1 VTQQNEKA
9 VDESRVAETDG
20 TRRFDRKRSYSI
32 QITPSTIWLGTLLA
46 LVVSVMIGVFEY
58 LLAPVMVNDRV
69 FSTVNITTEVLRTTC
84 AITVFGVVWLTRR
97 FSLDIRSLTIAMAF
111 LAAGILTILRL
122 LTFPQMPSVSGSSED
137 IDHSLYLTVFL
148 RYTIG
153 VAMLGS
159 VFIRKQSQTS
169 KKGIRVAI
177 FATAAYLVAVTA
189 IVLAPGNPLPSI
201 QQGGVLLHP
210 GIVEME
216 LGAICVSYI
225 AALGYA
231 WIAVKDNDS
240 RYALVSIGMILY
252 AQAGFAFLQSP
263 TSEDAVFLVGRATAL
278 VGFFLVFLAVMKTSL
293 YLPYVK
299 LESATREF
307 GLAKSEVIK
316 KTEEMRALAQDLTE
330 RRLVEAAL
338 RKSEKSYRD
347 LVETATEGV
356 WRIDENTKTVFVNRQ
371 MAEML
376 GYSVEEIEGTA
387 MSDFVEPSARQTFGQ
402 HMDSRRKGVKE
413 RYELPFVRKDGR
425 VIHGLISA
433 TPAFDEI
440 GDFKG
445 STAFVT
451 DITERKRSEDALR
464 ASERM
469 LFRFLVDL
477 PVGIVVNDPKGR
489 PLFSN
494 DKARQILGAAL
505 DTSVADDAV
514 VAFRQGHV
522 AGTDRSYPIDRS
534 PMTRALKGESSMV
547 DDFEIRRGTENV
559 QLEIWGTPVT
569 DQNGQVLYGIV
580 AFQDITERKKSE
592 QLIIDLNKSLEIH
605 AKRLADIN
613 KELETFSYSVSHDL
627 RAPLRTID
635 GFSTILLEHHSGA
648 LDEKGKDYLNRV
660 RAGCQRMGQLIDDM
674 LKLSR
679 ITRDEMT
686 WEKVDLSKI
695 ARSVLAEI
703 RKAQPE
709 RRVKLSIEDGLV
721 VHGDARLYR
730 ILMTNLLE
738 NAWKFC
744 QKQPRP
750 VIEFGATA
758 INGERVLFVKD
769 NGAGFDMKH
778 AGRLFVPFQRLHS
791 SVEFAGT
798 GIGLAT
804 AQRIV
809 YRHGGRIWAEGEVGK
824 GATFYFTEGHGG
836 SISATDA

>member
-1 VTQQNEKA
+1 VTQQNDIAAGEPRIEEA
-9 VDESRVAETDG
+9 DG
-20 TRRFDRKRSYSI
+20 TGRPDEKRSYSI
-32 QITPSTIWLGTLLA
+32 HITPSTIWLGTFLA
-46 LVVSVMIGVFEY
+46 LVVSVIIGLFEY
-58 LLAPVMVNDRV
+58 LLAPVTVDDRV
-69 FSTVNITTEVLRTTC
+69 FSTVNITTEILRTTC

-97 FSLDIRSLTIAMAF
+97 FSLDRRSLIIAMAF

-122 LTFPQMPSVSGSSED
+122 LAFPEMPSMSGPSED

-159 VFIRKQSQTS
+159 VFTRKERQVS

-177 FATAAYLVAVTA
+177 FATAAYVVAVSA
-189 IVLAPGNPLPSI
+189 IVLVPGSPLPSL
-201 QQGGVLLHP
+201 QQGGILLHP
-210 GIVEME
+210 GFIEIE
-216 LGAICVSYI
+216 SGAIAVSYV
-225 AALGYA
+225 AAFGYA
-231 WIAVKDNDS
+231 WIAARENDS

-252 AQAGFAFLQSP
+252 AQAGFAFMEDP

-293 YLPYVK
+293 YHPYVK
-299 LESATREF
+299 LEKATRDF
-307 GLAKSEVIK
+307 DLAKSEVTK

-347 LVETATEGV
+347 LVETATEGI
-356 WRIDENTKTVFVNRQ
+356 WRIDENTTTLLVNQQ

-376 GYSVEEIEGTA
+376 GYKVEEIEGKA
-387 MSDFVEPSARQTFGQ
+387 MSEFVEPSARQTYDQ
-402 HMDSRRKGVKE
+402 HMERRRKGTKE
-413 RYELPFVRKDGR
+413 RYELPFIRKDGQE
-425 VIHGLISA
+425 IHTLISA
-433 TPAFDEI
+433 TPAFDEM

-445 STAFVT
+445 SIAFVT

-477 PVGIVVNDPKGR
+477 PVGIVVSDPKGR

-494 DKARQILGAAL
+494 DKAKQILGTRV
-505 DTSVADDAV
+505 DTGIADDAV
-514 VAFRQGHV
+514 IASLEGYV
-522 AGTDRSYPIDRS
+522 AGTDRSYPVERS
-534 PMTRALKGESSMV
+534 PMTRALNGESSMV
-547 DDFEIRRGTENV
+547 DDVEIRRRGESV
-559 QLEIWGTPVT
+559 QLEIWGAPVT
-569 DQNGQVLYGIV
+569 DQNGKVLYGIV

-592 QLIIDLNKSLEIH
+592 QMIVDLNKSLEIH

-635 GFSTILLEHHSGA
+635 GFSTILLEHYAGA
-648 LDEKGKDYLNRV
+648 FDDKGKDYLNRV
-660 RAGCQRMGQLIDDM
+660 KAGCRRMGQLIDDM

-709 RRVKLSIEDGLV
+709 RKVKLSVEDGLV

-750 VIEFGATA
+750 VIEFGVTT
-758 INGERVLFVKD
+758 INGERIFFVRD

-778 AGRLFVPFQRLHS
+778 AGKLFVPFQRLHS

-824 GATFYFTEGHGG
+824 GATFYFTEGRGG
-836 SISATDA
+836 NTPKTAA